1 MEKKVYLYL
10 NTTGITRNTQI
21 ISFAMVD
28 TDDNR
33 FYVEYNDYDPTSVN
47 EEIYNDIVVSLLFNE
62 YQNIKTFN
70 EENNTMYMKDDF
82 INIQVEL
89 LSFLYKISDG
99 GKIKLQFVLE
109 NNMDWFVFLTH
120 AFNDDRG
127 IPMIPD
133 FIKPASIELTTLFVL
148 TGIDPF
154 IGLDTIIGNGVESN
168 TNALVKVQQLRIIEE
183 IYSFK
188 AVETSK

>member
-33 FYVEYNDYDPTSVN
+33 LYIEYNDYDPTSVN

>member
-1 MEKKVYLYL
+1 
-10 NTTGITRNTQI
+10 
-21 ISFAMVD
+21 
-28 TDDNR
+28 
-33 FYVEYNDYDPTSVN
+33 
-47 EEIYNDIVVSLLFNE
+47 
-62 YQNIKTFN
+62 
-70 EENNTMYMKDDF
+70 
-82 INIQVEL
+82 
-89 LSFLYKISDG
+89 
-99 GKIKLQFVLE
+99 
-109 NNMDWFVFLTH
+109 
-120 AFNDDRG
+120 
-127 IPMIPD
+127 MIPD

>member
-47 EEIYNDIVVSLLFNE
+47 EEIYNEIIVSLLFNE

-109 NNMDWFVFLTH
+109 NNMDWFVFCTH
-120 AFNDDRG
+120 AFNNDRG
-127 IPMIPD
+127 VPMIPD
-133 FIKPASIELTTLFVL
+133 FIKPASIELTTLFIL

-154 IGLDTIIGNGVESN
+154 VGLDTIIGNGIEEN

>member
-33 FYVEYNDYDPTSVN
+33 LYIEYNDYDPTSVN

-154 IGLDTIIGNGVESN
+154 IGLDTIIGNGIESN

>member
-154 IGLDTIIGNGVESN
+154 IGLDTIIGNGIESN